1 MKDYPDSGVYL
12 LKLRL
17 DKSKEIKIGALG
29 QKDFPA
35 GYFFYAGTAQKN
47 LMSRIKRHYSKE
59 KKFHWH
65 IDYLLKE
72 AELINDYIFELPR
85 EGECFLAEL
94 MQLSGGQVLVDGF
107 GASDCSCR
115 SHLIYFSFEKGDI
128 FSNNKLDELDL
139 KKEFRKYQS
148 RSG

>member
-12 LKLRL
+12 LKLKL
-17 DKSKEIKIGALG
+17 EEDKNIEIGALG

-47 LMSRIKRHYSKE
+47 LKSRIKRHYSKE
-59 KKFHWH
+59 KKLHWH

-94 MQLSGGQVLVDGF
+94 MQLNGGQVLVDGF

-115 SHLIYFSFEKGDI
+115 SHLIYFSFEKGAI